1 MKTLDEDYEFS
12 LANKFMADR
21 LLSKIDHSD
30 SREDKV
36 KEVEKLLSAT
46 AIETKQRLTWPINL
60 IGIVFAF
67 SNVTTLL
74 ILVYALSKDFEYMS
88 LYLKEGVDYV
98 RLIEPKTI
106 MALVAGVTVQSVIA
120 FLAIV
125 KGFYRSVPE

>member
-36 KEVEKLLSAT
+36 KEVEKFLSAT

-98 RLIEPKTI
+98 RLIEPKLLWLWLL
-106 MALVAGVTVQSVIA
+106 ALLFSLLLH
-120 FLAIV
+120 F
-125 KGFYRSVPE
+125 

>member
-1 MKTLDEDYEFS
+1 MKTLDEDYEFN

-67 SNVTTLL
+67 SNVTTLF